1 MGDPKFLRRTFDTP
15 SHPWE
20 QARMDDER
28 KLMAKY
34 GLKNKREL
42 WKAET
47 LLRNF
52 RRQARLLQGRVRA
65 KEPQAEKEAK
75 WLLESLRRQG
85 ILTMASPTLDD
96 VLGLET
102 SDLVQRRL
110 QWIVYVK
117 GLAATPTQARQLI
130 VHRHISIGD
139 HRVTR
144 PGYIVRSE
152 EETKIAYDGS
162 SPLQDEGHTIR
173 AALKAK
179 AESATGVVG
188 GPVGEAGP
196 MAPPAGGGA

>member
-1 MGDPKFLRRTFDTP
+1 MGDPKFLRRTYDTP

-28 KLMAKY
+28 KIMAKY

-65 KEPQAEKEAK
+65 KEAQASKEAK
-75 WLLESLRRQG
+75 WLLESLQRQG
-85 ILTMASPTLDD
+85 VLTSASPTLDD

-102 SDLVQRRL
+102 SDLIQRRL

-130 VHRHISIGD
+130 VHRHIQIGD

-144 PGYIVRSE
+144 PGYLVRSE
-152 EETKIAYDGS
+152 EESLISYDAG
-162 SPLQDEGHTIR
+162 SPLSDDTHQIR

-179 AESATGVVG
+179 AESAGSVVG
-188 GPVGEAGP
+188 SG
-196 MAPPAGGGA
+196 MDAPAPAGAPGGA